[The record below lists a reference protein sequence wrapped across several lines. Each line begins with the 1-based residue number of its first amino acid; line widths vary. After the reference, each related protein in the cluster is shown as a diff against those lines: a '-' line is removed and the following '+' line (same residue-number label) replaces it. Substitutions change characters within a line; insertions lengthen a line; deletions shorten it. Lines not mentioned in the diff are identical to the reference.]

1 MAVSIDEL
9 IEQAESLLRK
19 KIAIKESV
27 PGVFESLSNVDDQ
40 LRITINQIVANQ
52 QDAEL
57 TQAQVRL
64 VNTALVGTRTAIASY
79 QADYRP
85 NVNDL
90 TAEFAMLPQIDLK
103 ALRNLKD
110 RDSKLYDSL
119 INDHGIIKE
128 TDFGKDFGTD
138 DFTFLNDKAT
148 VYSIL
153 NSDRSFQDN
162 GYINDNT
169 WDNFVK
175 QARGKFGALW
185 GTGAVLST
193 AAKLMQER
201 YGFEFNVKNLE
212 DPKGSINKEEGAMP
226 FV

>member
-1 MAVSIDEL
+1 MASAIDIL

-85 NVNDL
+85 TVNDL
-90 TAEFAMLPQIDLK
+90 TSEFAMLPQIDLK

-110 RDSKLYDSL
+110 NDLKLYESL
-119 INDHGIIKE
+119 VNDYGIITE

-138 DFTFLNDKAT
+138 DFTFLNDKEA
-148 VYSIL
+148 VYEIL
-153 NSDRSFQDN
+153 NKDISFQDN

-175 QARGKFGALW
+175 QARGKSGALW

-193 AAKLMQER
+193 AAKLLQER

-212 DPKGSINKEEGAMP
+212 NPGVKS
-226 FV
+226 

>member
-85 NVNDL
+85 TVNDL

-110 RDSKLYDSL
+110 NDLKLYESL
-119 INDHGIIKE
+119 VNDYGIITE

-138 DFTFLNDKAT
+138 DFTFLNDKEA
-148 VYSIL
+148 VYQIL
-153 NSDRSFQDN
+153 NKDISFQDN

-175 QARGKFGALW
+175 QARGKSGALW

-193 AAKLMQER
+193 AAKLLQER
-201 YGFEFNVKNLE
+201 YGFEFAVKNLE
-212 DPKGSINKEEGAMP
+212 NPGTKLKIRG
-226 FV
+226 

>member
-40 LRITINQIVANQ
+40 LRATINQIVSLGL
-52 QDAEL
+52 DEEL
-57 TQAQVRL
+57 DSRQVNL
-64 VNTALVGTRTAIASY
+64 INTALVGTRSAIASY

-85 NVNDL
+85 TVNDL
-90 TAEFAMLPQIDLK
+90 TAEFAMLPQVNLRELRKLK
-103 ALRNLKD
+103 E
-110 RDSKLYDSL
+110 RDSELYDNL
-119 INDHGIIKE
+119 INKYGVIKE
-128 TDFGKDFGTD
+128 TDFGKDFD
-138 DFTFLNDKAT
+138 EKDFGFLNNKEA
-148 VYSIL
+148 VYGIL
-153 NSDRSFQDN
+153 NSDINFRDN
-162 GYINDNT
+162 GYIDDNT
-169 WDNFVK
+169 WTIFVN
-175 QARGKFGALW
+175 QARSKFEALW

-212 DPKGSINKEEGAMP
+212 NPGNKSKL
-226 FV
+226 

>member
-1 MAVSIDEL
+1 MAEAIDIL

-27 PGVFESLSNVDDQ
+27 PGVFEALSNVDDQ

-52 QDAEL
+52 QDGDLSA
-57 TQAQVRL
+57 AQVRL

-90 TAEFAMLPQIDLK
+90 TAEFSMLPQVDLRQ
-103 ALRNLKD
+103 LRKLKD
-110 RDSKLYDSL
+110 DSPELYDKL
-119 INDHGIIKE
+119 IKDHGVIRE
-128 TDFGKDFGTD
+128 TDFGKDFNED
-138 DFTFLNDKAT
+138 DFTFLNNKET

-153 NSDRSFQDN
+153 NSNKNFQDN
-162 GYINDNT
+162 GYIDDNT
-169 WDNFVK
+169 WNDFVN

-185 GTGAVLST
+185 GTGNVLST
-193 AAKLMQER
+193 AAKLLQER
-201 YGFEFNVKNLE
+201 YGFEFSVKYLE
-212 DPKGSINKEEGAMP
+212 NPGIKSRILS
-226 FV
+226 

>member
-1 MAVSIDEL
+1 MASAIDIL

-27 PGVFESLSNVDDQ
+27 PGVFEALSNVDDQ

-52 QDAEL
+52 QDGDL

-64 VNTALVGTRTAIASY
+64 VNSALSGTRTAIASY

-90 TAEFAMLPQIDLK
+90 TAEFAMLPQVDLRQ
-103 ALRNLKD
+103 LRRLKD
-110 RDSKLYDSL
+110 DNPELYDKL
-119 INDHGIIKE
+119 IKDHGVIRE
-128 TDFGKDFGTD
+128 TDFGKDFSED

-153 NSDRSFQDN
+153 NSNKNFQDN
-162 GYINDNT
+162 GYIDDNT
-169 WDNFVK
+169 WNDFVN

-185 GTGAVLST
+185 GTGNVLST
-193 AAKLMQER
+193 AAKLLQER
-201 YGFEFNVKNLE
+201 YGFEFSVKNLE
-212 DPKGSINKEEGAMP
+212 NPGIKLG
-226 FV
+226 

>member
-27 PGVFESLSNVDDQ
+27 PGVFEALSNVDDQ

-90 TAEFAMLPQIDLK
+90 TAEFAMLPQIDLR

-119 INDHGIIKE
+119 INDHGVIRE

-148 VYSIL
+148 VYGIL
-153 NSDRSFQDN
+153 NDDIRFQEN
-162 GYINDNT
+162 GYIDDST
-169 WDNFVK
+169 WTIFVN
-175 QARGKFGALW
+175 QARSKSGALW

-212 DPKGSINKEEGAMP
+212 NPGNKSKL
-226 FV
+226 